1 MNHASAATVG
11 TSIPTEAAPGMR
23 DHGHWIAGVERPA
36 IDGGLIETVDP
47 LTGRIVGRIARGTAD
62 DVALAAEAAREA
74 GRAWARLAPIERS
87 RIMHRAAAAILQHA
101 DEIAALEILESGKPI
116 GGAMME
122 STGIAEYLEYY
133 AGIVRAMHG
142 RTIDLGPDQRIFAN
156 REPFGV
162 IGVISPW
169 NAPAYS
175 AIRAV
180 APAIAAGN
188 AVVIK
193 PSEFTSL
200 STLAMVRVMSESG
213 VPDGVVNVVTGY
225 GHEVGA
231 ALVGHPAVGKVSF
244 TGSVM
249 TGRAVARLAADRLIP
264 AVLELGGKSPTI
276 VFADADLRAAAEV
289 AVVGFTANSG
299 QVCAAGTRI
308 LVEAS
313 VHDEFVELMNEV
325 IGAEGRFDDLG
336 PIITAPQFAK
346 VREYLELGLTEGA
359 RISTGQTPEQLVGE
373 DQRVAPTV
381 FVGATNEMRI
391 AREEIFGPVAVAIPF
406 EDEADAIRIANDS
419 EYGLV
424 AAVWTRDLDRAFRV
438 ADRLET
444 GQVYVNQTVTIDVE
458 TPFGGVK
465 NSGYGREKG
474 IDALDEFTRVK
485 AVLIRL
491 AQP

>member
-1 MNHASAATVG
+1 MNQSLPAAATRPSSDTTV
-11 TSIPTEAAPGMR
+11 
-23 DHGHWIAGVERPA
+23 HGHWIAGADRPA
-36 IDGGLIETVDP
+36 VDGGLIDTMNP
-47 LTGRIVGRIARGTAD
+47 LDGRVVGRIARGGAA

-74 GRAWARLAPIERS
+74 AVGWGRLPPIERS
-87 RIMHRAAAAILQHA
+87 RIMHRAAAAILRHA
-101 DEIAALEILESGKPI
+101 QELAELEIADSGKPVD
-116 GGAMME
+116 GAMME
-122 STGIAEYLEYY
+122 ATGIAEYLEYY
-133 AGIVRAMHG
+133 AGIVRGVHG
-142 RTIDLGPDQRIFAN
+142 RTIDLGADQRIFAN

-200 STLAMVRVMSESG
+200 STLAMARVLTEAG

-225 GHEVGA
+225 GGEVGE
-231 ALVGHPAVGKVSF
+231 ALIAHPAIGKVSF
-244 TGSVM
+244 TGSVA
-249 TGRAVARLAADRLIP
+249 TGRKVAQLAAQRLIP
-264 AVLELGGKSPTI
+264 VVLELGGKSPTI

-313 VHDEFVELMNEV
+313 VHDEFVALMNEV
-325 IGAEGRFDDLG
+325 IRTAGRFDDLG
-336 PIITAPQFAK
+336 PIITPPQFAK
-346 VREYLELGLTEGA
+346 VREYLYLGVAEGA
-359 RISTGQTPEQLVGE
+359 RISTGESPEDLVGD
-373 DQRVAPTV
+373 DQRVMPTV
-381 FVGATNEMRI
+381 FVGATNDMRI

-406 EDEADAIRIANDS
+406 ADEAEAIRIANDS

-424 AAVWTRDLDRAFRV
+424 SAVWTRDLDRAFRV

-458 TPFGGVK
+458 TPFGGMK

-474 IDALDEFTRVK
+474 TDALEEFTRVK

>member
-1 MNHASAATVG
+1 MNDHAIEPPVF
-11 TSIPTEAAPGMR
+11 
-23 DHGHWIAGVERPA
+23 GHWIAGAERA
-36 IDGGLIETVDP
+36 AEGGGLIDTADP
-47 LTGRIVGRIARGTAD
+47 LTGRVVGRIARGTAA
-62 DVALAAEAAREA
+62 DVALAAESARDA
-74 GRAWARLAPIERS
+74 GRDWARLAPIERS
-87 RIMHRAAAAILQHA
+87 RILHRAAAAILRNA
-101 DEIAALEILESGKPI
+101 EAIAELEIADSGKPL

-122 STGIAEYLEYY
+122 ATGIAEYLEYY
-133 AGIVRAMHG
+133 AGIVRGVHG

-188 AVVIK
+188 AVVVK

-200 STLAMVRVMSESG
+200 STLAMARVLTEAG
-213 VPDGVVNVVTGY
+213 VPAGVVNVVTGY
-225 GHEVGA
+225 GHEVGE
-231 ALVGHPAVGKVSF
+231 ALVRHPAIGKVSF
-244 TGSVM
+244 TGSVV
-249 TGRAVARLAADRLIP
+249 TGRKVAQLAAERLIP

-276 VFADADLRAAAEV
+276 VFADADLQAAAEV
-289 AVVGFTANSG
+289 AVIGFTANSG

-313 VHDEFVELMNEV
+313 VHDEFVQRMNAV
-325 IGAEGRFDDLG
+325 MRAEGRFDDLG
-336 PIITAPQFAK
+336 PIITPPQFEK
-346 VREYLELGLTEGA
+346 VRGYLDLGLEEGA
-359 RISTGQTPEQLVGE
+359 RIATGERPEELVGE
-373 DQRVAPTV
+373 GQRVTPTV
-381 FVGATNEMRI
+381 FVGATNDMRI

-406 EDEADAIRIANDS
+406 ADEEEAIRIANDS

-424 AAVWTRDLDRAFRV
+424 SAVWTRDLDRAFRV
-438 ADRLET
+438 AAQLET

-458 TPFGGVK
+458 TPFGGMK
-465 NSGYGREKG
+465 HSGYGREKG
-474 IDALDEFTRVK
+474 VDALEEFTRVK
-485 AVLIRL
+485 SVLIRL